1 MRAKNN
7 YTLFSPWSS
16 AVVLPLD
23 DECLGKPRYPD
34 GSENTTSIPDQ
45 PGSTIS
51 VYYVADD
58 GSRVNLLDVG
68 CDADSGGSE
77 ESIQNRL
84 QGIESR

>member
-7 YTLFSPWSS
+7 YTLYSSWSS

-23 DECLGKPRYPD
+23 DQCLGKPHQPD
-34 GSENTTSIPDQ
+34 RPDNTSSTPDQ
-45 PGSTIS
+45 PGHTIS

-68 CDADSGGSE
+68 CDANSE
-77 ESIQNRL
+77 VNIQNRL